1 MRSGLHHHTV
11 FGNDIRESKRERY
24 RLGCHYTVV
33 EYVRIHP
40 SNIKVGLFEA
50 EIHLGLEYTQI
61 KSEQVYT

>member
-1 MRSGLHHHTV
+1 M
-11 FGNDIRESKRERY
+11 
-24 RLGCHYTVV
+24 V
-33 EYVRIHP
+33 EYVRINP